1 MIARTKP
8 KATKRIEIRLAGSGG
23 QGLITAGVIL
33 AEAAAL
39 HEGRNAVQTQSYG
52 PEARGGASKAEVI
65 ISDGPIHFPKAQR
78 LDVLLAM
85 TQEASDL
92 YYHDLKYEG
101 ILLIDSDL
109 VTSPPTSAALG
120 VPITRM
126 VRDELGRE
134 LFANIAALGVLVGA
148 TGVVG
153 EKALQA
159 ALLARVPKGTEAV
172 NKKAFAL
179 GLKAG
184 RAAARVEDAGTE
196 FAED

>member
-1 MIARTKP
+1 LPKRAPSTQRT
-8 KATKRIEIRLAGSGG
+8 EIRLAGSGG
-23 QGLITAGVIL
+23 QGLITAAVIL

-65 ISDGPIHFPKAQR
+65 LCDGPIHFPKARR

-92 YYHDLKYEG
+92 YFHDLKPDG
-101 ILLIDSDL
+101 VLLIDSDL
-109 VTSPPTSAALG
+109 VASPPTSAALG
-120 VPITRM
+120 VPITRL
-126 VRDELGRE
+126 VREQLGRE
-134 LFANIAALGVLVGA
+134 LFANIAALGVLVGV

-153 EKALQA
+153 EKALLA
-159 ALLARVPKGTEAV
+159 ALLARVPKGTEAG
-172 NKKAFAL
+172 NKQAFAL

-184 RAAARVEDAGTE
+184 RGLARKTPPTE
-196 FAED
+196 VFAED

>member
-1 MIARTKP
+1 MTLSGRRGKTQ
-8 KATKRIEIRLAGSGG
+8 RIEIRLAGSGG

-39 HEGRNAVQTQSYG
+39 HEGRQAVQTQSYG

-65 ISDGPIHFPKAQR
+65 LSDGPIHFPKAQR

-85 TQEASDL
+85 TQEASDRYFL
-92 YYHDLKYEG
+92 DLKHDG
-101 ILLIDSDL
+101 TLIIDSDL
-109 VTSPPTSAALG
+109 VTSAPTSAALA
-120 VPITRM
+120 VPITRL
-126 VRDELGRE
+126 VREELGRG

-148 TGVVG
+148 TRVVG
-153 EKALQA
+153 EKALRA
-159 ALLARVPKGTEAV
+159 ALLARVPKGTEAA

-184 RAAARVEDAGTE
+184 RAAVGRAEPVTE